1 MLGLAAMAGSQ
12 AAMVGV
18 MTMTPPHMKDHGHVD
33 LSAFV
38 IALHI
43 AGMYGLSPFVG
54 RFVDR
59 VGKGWWSCSYCAGR
73 GRSSQMA

>member
-1 MLGLAAMAGSQ
+1 MIAASPGARLGLVAMAASQ

-18 MTMTPPHMKDHGHVD
+18 MTMTPPHMKDHGQAD

-43 AGMYGLSPFVG
+43 VGMYGLSPFVG
-54 RFVDR
+54 RLVDR
-59 VGKGWWSCSYCAGR
+59 AGAVR
-73 GRSSQMA
+73 RSRSAP